1 MFGVASQSLRNSKIN
16 QFMNSNFIGYRGGS
30 NGDVFVQ
37 GKYSLVNTGGI
48 RTGDIIKVFVNVK

>member
-16 QFMNSNFIGYRGGS
+16 QFMNSDYIGYRGHS
-30 NGDVFVQ
+30 NGDVFVY